1 MNQSRFTR
9 LFVHPIV
16 LAAALLL
23 APTGANAK
31 EAPAPK
37 QAANLET
44 KGLAQTTEISEKALE
59 TQFDTRFDA
68 APVQLSQVPS
78 VEELSRPQTPSQSQV
93 TSVSQLS
100 DVQPTDWAFQ
110 ALQSLVERYGCI
122 AGYPDGTFR
131 GSRATTRYEFAAGL
145 NACLDQILNLVGDV
159 EGGVSP
165 EDLAAIRRLQEE
177 FAAELATLRGR
188 VDALEARTAELEA
201 NQFSTTTKLVGEVAF
216 ILADSF
222 GGDGTD
228 GGDDESQ
235 TIFADRVRLQ
245 LVTSF
250 TGRDKLFT
258 RLTAGNIGNSFTD
271 EIGTNEGRF
280 AFDGQNGNDI
290 TIDRLH
296 YVFPVGDKLTVTTM
310 ASLGGHHFYA
320 PTFNPG
326 LDVGGGANG
335 ALSRFAERNPIYR
348 IGLGGAGIGLNYQFN
363 DKVGLQGGYLTRS
376 GSDPSQ
382 GAGLF
387 NGDYSIMGQ
396 LSIEPTDKVSLGL
409 TYVHGYNPEAGRR
422 FNFGGTGTNLGRLN
436 AASLNAIGVD
446 ATEVISNSYGAQ
458 VLFNVSPKFRVGG
471 WVGFTDLILDGL
483 GGDPEVWNY
492 AMTLSFP
499 DLGVPGA
506 LGAVIAGAEPY
517 LGGLNGIDND
527 GFENDTPFHIE
538 ALYKVPVSDG
548 IFVTPG
554 GILLL
559 NPNQDSDND
568 SIFIGTL
575 RTTFKF

>member
-37 QAANLET
+37 QATNLQT
-44 KGLAQTTEISEKALE
+44 KGLAQTTAISEKALE
-59 TQFDTRFDA
+59 TQFDV

-78 VEELSRPQTPSQSQV
+78 VEELSRPQAPSQSQV

-159 EGGVSP
+159 EGGVSE

-222 GGDGTD
+222 GGDGTPD
-228 GGDDESQ
+228 GDDESQ

-245 LVTSF
+245 LVSSF
-250 TGRDKLFT
+250 TGKDKLFT

-271 EIGTNEGRF
+271 EIGTFEGRF

-296 YVFPVGDKLTVTTM
+296 YVFPVGDKLTVTAM
-310 ASLGGHHFYA
+310 ASAGGHHFYA

-326 LDVGGGANG
+326 LEAGGGTNG

-348 IGLGGAGIGLNYQFN
+348 IGLGGQGIGLNYQFN
-363 DKVGLQGGYLTRS
+363 DKVGLQAGYLAR
-376 GSDPSQ
+376 GGNNPSQ

-387 NGDYSIMGQ
+387 NGNYSIMGQ
-396 LSIEPTDKVSLGL
+396 LAIEPTDKVSVGL
-409 TYVHGYNPEAGRR
+409 TYVHGYDPAAGRR
-422 FNFGGTGTNLGRLN
+422 FTFGGTGTNLGRLN
-436 AASLNAIGVD
+436 AASLNDIGVE

-548 IFVTPG
+548 IFITPG